1 MSRVD
6 ADVYVLDAVS
16 AGYGSQTV
24 LHELHLQIAAAAHV
38 ALIGPNGAGKTT
50 LLRLLAGDIQ
60 SSQGRILLQG
70 DPLYCLSPRQRAQR
84 IAYVPP
90 ALDLVAALTVRDF
103 VGLGRTPHVGPW
115 QRLCEKDHQAVSWA
129 IQQMHLTAYADR
141 YVHTLSEGERHR
153 AMIAL
158 GLAQEPAILLLD
170 EPTAH
175 LDIRHAWGT
184 MELIDQLHRECG
196 CTIVQASHDLNIAA
210 AFASQIV
217 LMQGGRIVQ
226 QGTEQEVLTESVL
239 SDVYGMPLRVTRTDT
254 QVHIMPVRNR
264 TACIKT

>member
-1 MSRVD
+1 MSS
-6 ADVYVLDAVS
+6 AEQMYALSHVS
-16 AGYGSQTV
+16 AGYGSQTI
-24 LHELHLQIAAAAHV
+24 LHDIDLIIPPAAHV

-60 SSQGRILLQG
+60 ASEGQIALQG
-70 DPLYCLSPRQRAQR
+70 ECLTRLSPRQRARR

-103 VGLGRTPHVGPW
+103 VALGRTPHVGPW
-115 QRLCEKDHQAVSWA
+115 QRLRESDHKAVQWA
-129 IQQMHLTAYADR
+129 IDQMHLTDYADR

-210 AFASQIV
+210 AFASQVV
-217 LMQGGRIVQ
+217 LMAAGRIVQ
-226 QGTEQEVLTESVL
+226 QGSERDVLNEPIL
-239 SDVYGMPLRVTRTDT
+239 SEVYGMPLRVSRTAT
-254 QVHIMPVRNR
+254 QVHIMPVRER
-264 TACIKT
+264 RGRGG